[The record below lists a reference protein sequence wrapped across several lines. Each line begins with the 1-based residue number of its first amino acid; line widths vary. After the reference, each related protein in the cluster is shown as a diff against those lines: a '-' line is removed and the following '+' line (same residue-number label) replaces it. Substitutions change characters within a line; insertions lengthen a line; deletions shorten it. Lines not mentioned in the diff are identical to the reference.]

1 MNTQHQPNNSPQEPK
16 EDTRLQITK
25 SIWGSATGMLGI
37 CVPLTLF
44 THSPIIPV
52 FVVLGAAVGTIAVWM
67 GKSAPSTGRNSLDA
81 SGAMQEK
88 LRELEERLANVEVI
102 SSFERGLVE
111 RTAIESGRASQ
122 SRPETGRPAETRSA
136 GSQLP
141 SESEVA
147 VPMPSD
153 SSYKKEAA
161 KEHRNRVKP
170 IAS

>member
-1 MNTQHQPNNSPQEPK
+1 
-16 EDTRLQITK
+16 
-25 SIWGSATGMLGI
+25 MLGI
-37 CVPLTLF
+37 SIPLVIITNSPAIPLCVIAATAIS
-44 THSPIIPV
+44 TVAIWTAKR
-52 FVVLGAAVGTIAVWM
+52 GATR
-67 GKSAPSTGRNSLDA
+67 TERDQLDA

-111 RTAIESGRASQ
+111 RTAIEAGRASQ

-147 VPMPSD
+147 VPMPSA